1 MPEVSKKVL
10 SPPIP
15 ATGIVR
21 CVLEGTPTP
30 GDQLFWY
37 WLDARGGRS
46 ASSCVV
52 GLGHSLE
59 DLAGAMAGRSE
70 FGSFFALAAKKNV
83 VTCIVHPGCPHG
95 TFCTETLGSGSV
107 KLSLEE

>member
-1 MPEVSKKVL
+1 MTKVSRYL
-10 SPPIP
+10 SPSIP

-21 CVLEGTPTP
+21 CILSGTPTP

-52 GLGHSLE
+52 GPGQSLE
-59 DLAGAMAGRSE
+59 DLAQGMAGRSE
-70 FGSFFALAAKKNV
+70 FGSHFALAAKKNV
-83 VTCIVHPGCPHG
+83 ITAIVHPGCPIG
-95 TFCTETLGSGSV
+95 TFCTETIGSGTTKV
-107 KLSLEE
+107 TLEE

>member
-1 MPEVSKKVL
+1 MADSRYL
-10 SPPIP
+10 SPTIP

-21 CVLEGTPTP
+21 CVLSGTPTP

-37 WLDARGGRS
+37 WLDSRGGRS
-46 ASSCVV
+46 ATACKVS
-52 GLGHSLE
+52 LGESLE
-59 DLAGAMAGRSE
+59 DLAQKMVAGSE
-70 FGSFFALAAKKNV
+70 FGMHFAVAVKKNII
-83 VTCIVHPGCPHG
+83 TCIVHPGCPHG